1 MSAYDAI
8 VERVSDSPLAL
19 AKVARS
25 LLLPKGEAA
34 RARALCDRALAQA
47 PDDGEVRAIHHEVFS
62 AGIGD
67 WYFGMVRD
75 ETRYAAMDR
84 VLRRALSGGGRVL
97 EIGAGVGLLAM
108 MAARAGA
115 DEVITCE
122 RDGAVA
128 DAARAVVA
136 ANGLRDRVTVVAKSS
151 LDLAIGDDMPGL
163 ADVLVWD
170 NVGNNMIGAGG
181 LPTIEDAT
189 RRLLKP
195 GGAVIPA
202 RGIIKAA
209 LAEDAKLERLRMGT
223 VQGFDL
229 SAFNKLAKAG
239 YSFDTE
245 SPRLT
250 IRSSAASLFAF
261 DFASG
266 GPFPAER
273 VACEVSGLGGRAN
286 GIVQWLEFD
295 LDDHE
300 RYQTAPGARSCAFGL
315 VFHPTETVFEAAAG
329 AAFKI
334 GASHDRASPW
344 LWLEGAPA

>member
-1 MSAYDAI
+1 LSDYDAI

-25 LLLPKGEAA
+25 LLLPGEAA
-34 RARALCDRALAQA
+34 RARALCGQALAQA
-47 PDDGEVRAIHHEVFS
+47 PDDGEVQALHDEVFS
-62 AGIGD
+62 AGVGD

-75 ETRYAAMDR
+75 EIRYAAMDR

-136 ANGLRDRVTVVAKSS
+136 RNGLQDRVTVVAKNS
-151 LDLAIGDDMPGL
+151 LELAIGDDMPGL

-170 NVGNNMIGAGG
+170 NVGNNLIGAGA
-181 LPTIEDAT
+181 LPAIEDAT

-202 RGIIKAA
+202 RGTIKAA
-209 LAEDAKLERLRMGT
+209 LAEDSKLDRHRMGT

-229 SAFNKLAKAG
+229 STFNKLAKPG
-239 YSFDTE
+239 YAIDPE
-245 SPRLT
+245 SRRLT
-250 IRSSAASLFAF
+250 LRSSAASLFAF

-266 GPFPAER
+266 GPFRAER
-273 VACEVSGLGGRAN
+273 VAREVAGLGGHAN
-286 GIVQWLEFD
+286 GVVQWLEFD
-295 LDDHE
+295 LDEHE
-300 RYQTAPGARSCAFGL
+300 GYQTAPGARSCAFGL
-315 VFHPTETVFEAAAG
+315 VFRPTKSIFEATAG
-329 AAFKI
+329 AAFAI
-334 GASHDRASPW
+334 GASHDRAALWVW
-344 LWLEGAPA
+344 LQGAP